1 MFVAFRELSK
11 NMNERKRNFYKSS
24 TISNFSVSLLV
35 KFEFYFDLLLIN
47 IIFFLYQVGDF
58 VGFNKIFNQ
67 QHNILVNTLKEGAE
81 LLKNYILTC
90 KYIIIISRQF
100 QEIKALMNTDY
111 ESKVK
116 SKMFINDFL
125 VFMENTLVLKTTSQ
139 QNQSTTL
146 YINLMYGFIEET
158 TI

>member
-1 MFVAFRELSK
+1 MKEK
-11 NMNERKRNFYKSS
+11 ETIKSS
-24 TISNFSVSLLV
+24 TVKFIEISNFSVSLLV

-67 QHNILVNTLKEGAE
+67 QHNILVNTLKEGAK

-116 SKMFINDFL
+116 SKMFIIDFL

-139 QNQSTTL
+139 QNQSTTVYVIAL